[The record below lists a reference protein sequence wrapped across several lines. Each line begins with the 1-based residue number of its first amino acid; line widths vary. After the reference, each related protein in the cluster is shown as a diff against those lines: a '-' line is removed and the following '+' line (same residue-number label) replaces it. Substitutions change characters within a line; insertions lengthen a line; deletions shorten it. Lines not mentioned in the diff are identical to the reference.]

1 MAGRMLTY
9 EDGIVMLNGE
19 ILPGILKHQSAR
31 GSVRFDET
39 KQDGGGSGKV
49 KVAMG
54 WEDADVSLTLELLT
68 DDQSTCYDK
77 LSKINSIFKG
87 HDSGGRPGV
96 YSVNNPML
104 TAMGIRQVIFC
115 GLDSMESD
123 QDDVI
128 DCQLSFVEEGI
139 DIQTV
144 ENRASSG
151 DKASTNL
158 TKTKTPGGTK
168 PNPEPDNRINVDVM

>member
-1 MAGRMLTY
+1 MAGRLLVW
-9 EDGIVMLNGE
+9 EDGVVMLAGE
-19 ILPGILKHQSAR
+19 ILPGILKSQWVSS
-31 GSVRFDET
+31 SVRFDET

-68 DDQSTCYDK
+68 DDQSTCYEK
-77 LSKINSIFKG
+77 LSKINAIFKG

-96 YSVNNPML
+96 YTVNNQLL
-104 TAMGIRQVIFC
+104 TAMGIRQVIFAA
-115 GLDSMESD
+115 LEPMESD

-128 DCQLSFVEEGI
+128 SCQLSFVEEGI

-144 ENRASSG
+144 ERRASG
-151 DKASTNL
+151 NDKAATTLN
-158 TKTKTPGGTK
+158 KTPGGAK
-168 PNPEPDNRINVDVM
+168 KDPEPDTSINVDVL